1 MLGAGIIR
9 DISSA
14 FSSPIVMVKKKDGS
28 WRMCI
33 DYKKLNQLTIKDSF
47 PMPVI
52 EELLDEL
59 GKATFFSKLDLRSGY
74 HQIRMR
80 EEDIHKTAFRTH
92 EGHYEFLVIPFGLTN
107 APATFQA
114 LVLSLPDFSLVFT
127 VETDASDQGV
137 GAVLVHKGKP
147 LAFFSKGLGARYRGL
162 SIYEKEMVAVLMVVK
177 KWAAYLVGRHFIIKT
192 DHQSLKFLAENQAIT
207 PFQQKWVVKMM
218 GYDYEVQYR
227 RRINNTVADAL
238 SRRPEITNLGNMAVS
253 RVSTDMMNMV
263 AASWHNDEKL
273 AKIIKKL
280 ENESNKH
287 AKYKWMRGV
296 LKRKEKVKLQD
307 DSKVHLVFHVSQLKK
322 RIGSKLVQS
331 KLPVVDPDGSISK
344 EPMKILD
351 RRIGRKGNMAV
362 TEVLVEWSNSF
373 PEDVIWEVFHTLK
386 RRFPHFNP

>member
-28 WRMCI
+28 W
-33 DYKKLNQLTIKDSF
+33 
-47 PMPVI
+47 P
-52 EELLDEL
+52 
-59 GKATFFSKLDLRSGY
+59 
-74 HQIRMR
+74 
-80 EEDIHKTAFRTH
+80 
-92 EGHYEFLVIPFGLTN
+92 
-107 APATFQA
+107 